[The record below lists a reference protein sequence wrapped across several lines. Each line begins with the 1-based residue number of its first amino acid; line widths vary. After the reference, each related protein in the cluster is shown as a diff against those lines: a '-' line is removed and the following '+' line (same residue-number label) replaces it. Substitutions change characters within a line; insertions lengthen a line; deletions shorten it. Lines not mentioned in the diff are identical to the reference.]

1 MGNGTNR
8 NASKDAIGYRDSIST
23 AILVLVLL
31 ESRSP
36 QPMSTYQLGL
46 WITDNRT
53 PPRPLS
59 IIIKTLASDG
69 YISRAAN
76 AGKRAALWI
85 ITPRGEASLTAR
97 AHKKTAAKAWLD
109 ENPCYSS
116 DECAVLNSLF
126 IHGNQSPKH
135 LAQTCDR
142 SISPVRTALK
152 KLRIREIVLK
162 PARAIEGYSLTEL
175 GKTVALDR
183 RRQIVRSSS
192 RQSPKKATA
201 RESI

>member
-1 MGNGTNR
+1 MGTASNR
-8 NASKDAIGYRDSIST
+8 NAVKHAVRNRDSIST

-46 WITDNRT
+46 WITDSRT

-59 IIIKTLASDG
+59 VIIKTLASDG
-69 YISRAAN
+69 YICRAAN

-85 ITPRGEASLTAR
+85 ITCRGEASLAAR
-97 AHKKTAAKAWLD
+97 ANKKRAALAWLD
-109 ENPCYSS
+109 ENPCYSA

-126 IHGNQSPKH
+126 VHGSQSPK
-135 LAQTCDR
+135 LLTQTCGR
-142 SISPVRTALK
+142 SISPIRTALK
-152 KLRIREIVLK
+152 KLRIRDLALK
-162 PARAIEGYSLTEL
+162 PERAIEGYSLTEL

-183 RRQIVRSSS
+183 RRQIERTSSPNAPEKVAAGARS
-192 RQSPKKATA
+192 
-201 RESI
+201 